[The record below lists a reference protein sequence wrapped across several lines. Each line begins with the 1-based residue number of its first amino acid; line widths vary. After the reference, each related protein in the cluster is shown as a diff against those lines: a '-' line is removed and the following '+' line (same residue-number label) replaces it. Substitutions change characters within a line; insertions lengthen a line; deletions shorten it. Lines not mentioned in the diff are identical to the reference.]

1 MATVKKRLSIKT
13 KRILQKY
20 IMLFF
25 ANLILALSTVIFY
38 DPFSI
43 VAGGVSGI
51 AFIFDYF
58 SGGNL
63 LDVYVY
69 GITFIL
75 IVVSFFTL
83 GKKVTVRSLFSTLLY
98 PVLLT
103 VVYRIPGL
111 NSIGQY
117 FVNIDGINLVEN
129 ISQIGSLGYGGVYLV
144 NYLICAIFGGL
155 LCGLSVAI
163 AFSVGGT
170 TGGID
175 ILVLVFKKYIKKF
188 NESFFT
194 FLLDGSIIV
203 IGIGVFTLK
212 NNDNPYYLATSCFNI
227 LSALICSITIEV
239 VYIMR
244 SNDINCE
251 IITNKWQEL
260 NDYFINVLERGT
272 TIYDVKG
279 GYKLENRKVVKMIIN
294 KKEYEKVKEKIEE
307 VDPEA
312 FVTFTPTKKVIGL
325 GFTRENPFE

>member
-1 MATVKKRLSIKT
+1 MEKNKGLSVKT
-13 KRILQKY
+13 KRIIQKY
-20 IMLFF
+20 IVLFF
-25 ANLILALSTVIFY
+25 ANLVLALSTVLFY

-51 AFIFDYF
+51 AIIFDYF
-58 SGGNL
+58 TGGEL
-63 LDVYVY
+63 LDVFVY
-69 GITFIL
+69 AITISL

-98 PVLLT
+98 PILLT
-103 VVYRIPGL
+103 IVYRIPGL
-111 NSIGQY
+111 NSLGQY
-117 FVNIDGINLVEN
+117 FVNIDGINLVSQ
-129 ISQIGSLGYGGVYLV
+129 ISEIGSLGYGGVYLV

-155 LCGLSVAI
+155 LCGFSVAI

-170 TGGID
+170 TGGLD
-175 ILVLVFKKYIKKF
+175 ILVLILKKYIKKF

-194 FLLDGSIIV
+194 FLIDGTV
-203 IGIGVFTLK
+203 IFVGIGVFTLK
-212 NNDNPYYLATSCFNI
+212 NGENPYYLATSCFNI
-227 LSALICSITIEV
+227 LSALICAITIEV
-239 VYIMR
+239 VYIMK

-251 IITNKWQEL
+251 IISSKWQEL
-260 NDYFINVLERGT
+260 NDYFINTLERGT

-279 GYKLENRKVVKMIIN
+279 GYKLEDRKLIKMIIN
-294 KKEYEKVKEKIEE
+294 KKEYEKVREKIEE